1 MSRQISETILHTQ
14 RVQEKFLKNIQ
25 IANGSLSFGQ
35 LTLTTSIGFEAIAPA
50 SPATPLALKKKMN
63 ITFIYPIIDNKIMP

>member
-1 MSRQISETILHTQ
+1 MLHTQ
-14 RVQEKFLKNIQ
+14 RVQDKFLKNIQ

-50 SPATPLALKKKMN
+50 SPATPLALKKK
-63 ITFIYPIIDNKIMP
+63 